1 MNSASFQLYWILK
14 KKNVLSLSLTLFP
27 NPLLNTD
34 STFLSSASFWSYIT
48 VYLKMVYLSFSAISY
63 VRVES
68 SSKISL
74 QFSPTIAECW
84 AHSRSSV
91 NIHRRNASCY
101 FSRDVIVLWSGWVLT
116 AINHVNQV
124 LIINWYDIPRT
135 KHSGLWRFLYIYFS
149 YLVSWAIFLFLFKNI
164 SLHLG
169 LHNDTLFK
177 KKVKDELL
185 SHHKKQWRLPL
196 GISYYGEWN
205 VNLL

>member
-1 MNSASFQLYWILK
+1 MSCLNAHVSSCQFIFKLYHLISEFCKLPTLLDLKK

-124 LIINWYDIPRT
+124 LIIN
-135 KHSGLWRFLYIYFS
+135 
-149 YLVSWAIFLFLFKNI
+149 
-164 SLHLG
+164 
-169 LHNDTLFK
+169 
-177 KKVKDELL
+177 
-185 SHHKKQWRLPL
+185 
-196 GISYYGEWN
+196 
-205 VNLL
+205 

>member
-14 KKNVLSLSLTLFP
+14 KQKQKNNVLSLSLTLFP
-27 NPLLNTD
+27 NPLLNIEN
-34 STFLSSASFWSYIT
+34 TFLSSPSLWSYTT

-63 VRVES
+63 IRAES

-91 NIHRRNASCY
+91 NIHRRSAGCY
-101 FSRDVIVLWSGWVLT
+101 FSRDVILLWSGWVLT

-124 LIINWYDIPRT
+124 LIVNWYDVPRT
-135 KHSGLWRFLYIYFS
+135 KHSGLWRFLYIFFS
-149 YLVSWAIFLFLFKNI
+149 CLVSWAIFLFLLKNI

-169 LHNDTLFK
+169 LHTDTLLK
-177 KKVKDELL
+177 KKSERWVAL
-185 SHHKKQWRLPL
+185 SP
-196 GISYYGEWN
+196 
-205 VNLL
+205 